1 MEKTLFH
8 NEIQICILFKS
19 TITFSFPLMKISG
32 PNVKLPHWVLK
43 KLDKFTYYPNWKCIH
58 RNIWT
63 VELWK
68 ICLCFR
74 GNNSIMEEN
83 FFQWNVPNLWKKAV
97 LIFATLQDFF
107 GLSLIQQ
114 ILTEQKRSFIKGLSN
129 KDSIELLR
137 YNDFFSSIGG
147 CLLW

>member
-1 MEKTLFH
+1 MSLRYVPFSIWKRLYF
-8 NEIQICILFKS
+8 IMKYRFVYLFKS

-43 KLDKFTYYPNWKCIH
+43 KLDKFTYYPNWKYIN

-74 GNNSIMEEN
+74 ENNSIMEEN

-107 GLSLIQQ
+107 GLSSTLPHSAD
-114 ILTEQKRSFIKGLSN
+114 LDRAKKKF
-129 KDSIELLR
+129 
-137 YNDFFSSIGG
+137 Y
-147 CLLW
+147 